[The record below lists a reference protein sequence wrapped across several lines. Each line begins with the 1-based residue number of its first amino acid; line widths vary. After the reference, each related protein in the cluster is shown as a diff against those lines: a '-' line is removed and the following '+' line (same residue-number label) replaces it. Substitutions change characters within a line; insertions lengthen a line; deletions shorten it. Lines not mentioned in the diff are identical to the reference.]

1 MKYHLVTLGC
11 PKNVT
16 DSTQLTRALRTAGH
30 APVDSPRAADLLIV
44 NSCGFID
51 AAKAE
56 SEQTARQ
63 LGIEKRAQQRLIVVG
78 CWSQIEPERAAAITG
93 VDRTFGIEAYDQIVG
108 WIGPSDAVDIPETT
122 AAPADSSGAG
132 TASAYL
138 KISDGCA
145 RPCTFCN
152 IPGIK
157 GRSFR
162 STPEDLLV
170 DEAKRLAEAG
180 AKELVLVAQDSTAYG
195 EELGLQE
202 GTARL
207 LERLATEVPRVPW
220 LRLMYAYPGFV
231 SDALVETMA
240 AIPQVCHYLDI
251 PLQHGSPTV
260 LQRMKRPHNLSM
272 VEDTLDRLRVA
283 MPDIAIRTTFL
294 VGFPGETKAEF
305 EQLLDFV
312 RTARFDRA
320 GAFAFS
326 PQEGTPAAAMPGQ
339 VADKIKQ
346 RRQRHLMSVQE
357 KIAAE
362 INEAHV
368 RREFEV
374 LVESNEGQVTEDGE
388 PIFVGRSYR
397 DAPEVD
403 GLVFCYGVARPGSMP
418 RVRIVGSLGHD
429 LLAEPVDAEVI
440 PLIESSSS

>member
-11 PKNVT
+11 PKNAT
-16 DSTQLTRALRTAGH
+16 DSAQLARALRVAGH
-30 APVDSPRAADLLIV
+30 APVENPRTADLLIV

-63 LGIEKRAQQRLIVVG
+63 LGLEKRSEQRLIVVG
-78 CWSQIEPERAAAITG
+78 CWSQIEPDRATALSG
-93 VDRTFGIEAYDQIVG
+93 VDRVFGIEAYDQIVG
-108 WIGPSDAVDIPETT
+108 WLGPSEAIDIPETT
-122 AAPADSSGAG
+122 TAQVQSVAG
-132 TASAYL
+132 GGASAYL

-170 DEAKRLAEAG
+170 DEAKRLAEVG

-195 EELGLQE
+195 EELGHQE

-207 LERLATEVPRVPW
+207 LERLATEVPAVPW

-251 PLQHGSPTV
+251 PLQHGSQTV
-260 LQRMKRPHNLSM
+260 LQRMKRPHNVSM
-272 VEDTLDRLRVA
+272 VEDTLDRLRTA

-312 RTARFDRA
+312 RAARFDRA
-320 GAFAFS
+320 GAFVFS
-326 PQEGTPAAAMPGQ
+326 PQDGTPAAAMSGQ
-339 VADKIKQ
+339 VIDKTKQ
-346 RRQRHLMSVQE
+346 RRQRRLMSVQQ
-357 KIAAE
+357 KIATE
-362 INEAHV
+362 INESQV
-368 RREFEV
+368 GREFEL
-374 LVESNEGQVTEDGE
+374 LVESTEGQVTEDGE

-403 GLVFCYGVARPGSMP
+403 GLVFCYGVARPGSML
-418 RVRIVGSLGHD
+418 RARIVGSLGHD
-429 LLAEPVDAEVI
+429 LLAEPIGPEIISITAR
-440 PLIESSSS
+440 